1 MGFLVASAL
10 ARPGIVAWAN
20 NLKLGADLAI
30 VVTLVVT
37 IVLKLD
43 LRSEVL
49 SASDYGIALVVVNVG
64 VPLSLLAYY
73 CVPTLLGRSTLGDAS
88 RARQVFELLDVD
100 GTGVVTREQV
110 RQLLRATHSIQVGD
124 ATTVVSEDELD
135 DAFASIADPALDTP
149 TAVSAADWH
158 AYLQCIYSTSGERQ
172 ACQGPHPPTSP
183 LRSSLARRHYNIL

>member
-1 MGFLVASAL
+1 MPGAPPRLGFLVASAL
-10 ARPGIVAWAN
+10 ACPGVVAWAN

-43 LRSEVL
+43 LRSEAL

-124 ATTVVSEDELD
+124 ATTVVSEDDGGQRGL
-135 DAFASIADPALDTP
+135 ATRYA
-149 TAVSAADWH
+149 
-158 AYLQCIYSTSGERQ
+158 Q
-172 ACQGPHPPTSP
+172 PPLEASP
-183 LRSSLARRHYNIL
+183 LQPQNGPRRSK